1 MSIEIIENIKMKNF
15 FVVDISYSPFIVNWN
30 EFQHDQFILYNND
43 DGGGHFDISLLF
55 FFSLCNLNMI
65 SMN

>member
-43 DGGGHFDISLLF
+43 DGGGHFDISLF
-55 FFSLCNLNMI
+55 FPR
-65 SMN
+65 